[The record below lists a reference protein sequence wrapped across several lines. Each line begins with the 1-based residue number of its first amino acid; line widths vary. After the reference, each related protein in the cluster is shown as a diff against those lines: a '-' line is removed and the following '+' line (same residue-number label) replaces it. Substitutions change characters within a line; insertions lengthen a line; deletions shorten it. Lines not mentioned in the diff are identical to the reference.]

1 MSEQS
6 FLAGIIIFG
15 IVIIVLAYKI
25 KKLEEKIETLEYN
38 NDSFMEILLMIKN
51 GAKIE
56 KVEIGDDDNA

>member
-15 IVIIVLAYKI
+15 IVIIILAYKI

-38 NDSFMEILLMIKN
+38 NNSFMEILCMIKN

>member
-38 NDSFMEILLMIKN
+38 NDSFMEILYMIKN

>member
-15 IVIIVLAYKI
+15 IVIIILAYKI
-25 KKLEEKIETLEYN
+25 KKLEEKIE
-38 NDSFMEILLMIKN
+38 
-51 GAKIE
+51 